1 MFTNQE
7 ATSLIQYANLLDN
20 LKKRNLNSNRI
31 YLEKQIEKVKNTPI
45 LKKVKNNTSKAKIQ
59 L

>member
-45 LKKVKNNTSKAKIQ
+45 LKKVKNNTSKPKIQ